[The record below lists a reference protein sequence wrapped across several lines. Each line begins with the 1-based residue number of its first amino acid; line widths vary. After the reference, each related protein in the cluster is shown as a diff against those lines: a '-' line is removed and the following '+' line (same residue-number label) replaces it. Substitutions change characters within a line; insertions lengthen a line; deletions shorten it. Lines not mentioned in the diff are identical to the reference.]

1 MTDCSVILQALA
13 VPMTAS
19 GKDGNRI
26 MPEVQELKKEQ
37 RRRAIIRASLRVF
50 SRKGFET
57 TALDEVAREA
67 RLAKGTLY
75 LYFKDK
81 EDLYFHAMLGVL
93 ERLETF
99 VTRQIVASQNPL
111 DRLKAIALAQ
121 VTFFA
126 ENPNYFRLFTAAF
139 NPEMASIHRKLLGPF
154 FERRRRLDEYLHGL
168 VEEGKRKKMIRGDID
183 TRDVVLSY
191 VGMVNQAIHSV
202 IMSRMDTAGMSAAAA
217 DASGKGVCRIVEG
230 CGEARESSPAE
241 LVRAIMKILLQGIEG
256 GAEGGNSG

>member
-1 MTDCSVILQALA
+1 
-13 VPMTAS
+13 
-19 GKDGNRI
+19 
-26 MPEVQELKKEQ
+26 MPEVQELKKER

-50 SRKGFET
+50 SRKGYET

-81 EDLYFHAMLGVL
+81 EDLYFHAMLAVL

-99 VTRQIVASQNPL
+99 VTRRIVASRDPL
-111 DRLKAIALAQ
+111 DRMKAIALAQ

-126 ENPNYFRLFTAAF
+126 ENPNYFRLFTAAL

-154 FERRRRLDEYLHGL
+154 FERRRRLDEYLYGL
-168 VEEGKRKKMIRGDID
+168 VEEGKSKNMIRGDID
-183 TRDVVLSY
+183 TRDVVSSY

-202 IMSRMDTAGMSAAAA
+202 CMSRMDTAGMTVEAIG
-217 DASGKGVCRIVEG
+217 ASGKDMCRMAEG
-230 CGEARESSPAE
+230 FGEARESSPAE
-241 LVRAIMKILLQGIEG
+241 RVQAIMEILLRGIEG